1 MLLNILSKQQPSF
14 PPNFEGDPA
23 IVLTLQTWHLESMSS
38 KTNRLLLQESDLR
51 TNLDSGRCTRYK
63 TYVKS
68 SAATKI
74 AIKSSINSSDQA
86 ISPHPVPIQL
96 YDPYGPSFVDHQNQ
110 PDQVTN

>member
-1 MLLNILSKQQPSF
+1 LRACHQKQ
-14 PPNFEGDPA
+14 
-23 IVLTLQTWHLESMSS
+23 
-38 KTNRLLLQESDLR
+38 NRLSLQESDLL
-51 TNLDSGRCTRYK
+51 TNLDPGRCTRDK

-86 ISPHPVPIQL
+86 INPHPVPIQL
-96 YDPYGPSFVDHQNQ
+96 YDPYGPSLVDHQNQ